1 MYDLYNT
8 IQDLCNNRGITMR
21 QLSDSL
27 GLHRNTLPRLKQNP
41 GRTLSWETIQKI
53 ALYFNVPTEFF
64 VDLGEPSPR
73 DIPPEPEI
81 SDSQL
86 IFALWKD
93 NPNNMTKDDLERVRS
108 FAKYIE
114 QEKGEKN

>member
-1 MYDLYNT
+1 MNRMYEIIKSLCEEQGISIAELSRRVQIRQGLFSDLKKNEN
-8 IQDLCNNRGITMR
+8 QV
-21 QLSDSL
+21 
-27 GLHRNTLPRLKQNP
+27 LKAEN
-41 GRTLSWETIQKI
+41 LKKI
-53 ALYFNVPTEFF
+53 ADYFCVPMEFF
-64 VDLGEPSPR
+64 FSDGEPSTR
-73 DIPPEPEI
+73 DIPSEPEI

>member
-1 MYDLYNT
+1 MNSLYKT
-8 IQDLCNNRGITMR
+8 IVDLCDACGITPYKMSKETGVSR
-21 QLSDSL
+21 SVI
-27 GLHRNTLPRLKQNP
+27 TELKS
-41 GRTLSWETIQKI
+41 GRTKSLSTPTLEKI
-53 ALYFNVPTEFF
+53 ANYFNVP
-64 VDLGEPSPR
+64 VDYLLDLGEPSPR